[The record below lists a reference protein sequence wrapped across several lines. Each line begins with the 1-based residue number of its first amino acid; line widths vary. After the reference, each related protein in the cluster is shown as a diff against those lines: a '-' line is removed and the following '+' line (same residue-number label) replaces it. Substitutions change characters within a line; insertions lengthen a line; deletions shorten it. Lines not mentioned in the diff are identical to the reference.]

1 MKKSPNKS
9 CSLDPIPTWL
19 LKNCLDPL
27 LPLITKIINQSLAE
41 GDVPRAFKVAH
52 VTPLLKKAGL
62 DQDNLKNYR
71 PVSNLSFLSKLLEKV
86 VARRIDNHLDDQK
99 LREPYQSAYTKFH
112 STETALMKV
121 QSDILQA
128 LDQKKVAVLVLLD
141 LSAAFDTID
150 HATLQHRFESVYGI
164 TGTALKWMTSYSQE
178 RFQLVTIN
186 GHSSQQTLLAFG
198 VPQGSVLGPKD
209 YTMYTK
215 PLGDLIRKHS
225 LQYHMYADDTQL
237 YISFEANQPDNQT
250 IAVQKLE
257 ACLDD
262 ICSWMSANKLKLNCD
277 KTEVMLFSPRNVP
290 APAATIRVGETVVT
304 PSCSVRNLGVV
315 MDRAMT
321 MEKHVLAVSRTCYHQ
336 LRNIG
341 RIRRSLT
348 TNAAKSLVHGLVTSR
363 LDYCNAL
370 LYGTSSSLIT
380 KLQKIQNSAA
390 RIITRTHRH
399 EHITP
404 VLADLHWLPVRR
416 RVEFKILVHTFK
428 AIHNEAPL
436 YLRDSVQQYTP
447 RRTLR
452 SLESLTLVPP
462 RTRTVTYGE
471 RSFYSAAPKLWNLLP
486 NDIRNAQT
494 LSSFKSTLKTHMFRL
509 EY

>member
-1 MKKSPNKS
+1 MQ
-9 CSLDPIPTWL
+9 LDVS
-19 LKNCLDPL
+19 K
-27 LPLITKIINQSLAE
+27 QAE
-41 GDVPRAFKVAH
+41 
-52 VTPLLKKAGL
+52 
-62 DQDNLKNYR
+62 
-71 PVSNLSFLSKLLEKV
+71 
-86 VARRIDNHLDDQK
+86 IK
-99 LREPYQSAYTKFH
+99 LRQNRGNAIFPTKC
-112 STETALMKV
+112 
-121 QSDILQA
+121 
-128 LDQKKVAVLVLLD
+128 
-141 LSAAFDTID
+141 
-150 HATLQHRFESVYGI
+150 
-164 TGTALKWMTSYSQE
+164 
-178 RFQLVTIN
+178 
-186 GHSSQQTLLAFG
+186 
-198 VPQGSVLGPKD
+198 
-209 YTMYTK
+209 
-215 PLGDLIRKHS
+215 
-225 LQYHMYADDTQL
+225 
-237 YISFEANQPDNQT
+237 
-250 IAVQKLE
+250 
-257 ACLDD
+257 ACL
-262 ICSWMSANKLKLNCD
+262 S
-277 KTEVMLFSPRNVP
+277 
-290 APAATIRVGETVVT
+290 PAATIRVGETVVT
-304 PSCSVRNLGVV
+304 PSCSVRNIGVV

-452 SLESLTLVPP
+452 SLESLTGPLK
-462 RTRTVTYGE
+462 G
-471 RSFYSAAPKLWNLLP
+471 FYIAHSRGHF
-486 NDIRNAQT
+486 IVH
-494 LSSFKSTLKTHMFRL
+494 ST
-509 EY
+509 